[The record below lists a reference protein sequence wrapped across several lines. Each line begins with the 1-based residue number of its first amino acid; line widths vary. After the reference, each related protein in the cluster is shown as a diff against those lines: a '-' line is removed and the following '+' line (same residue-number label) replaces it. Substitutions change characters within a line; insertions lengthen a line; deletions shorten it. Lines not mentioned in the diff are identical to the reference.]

1 MKFALNG
8 ALTIGTWDGAN
19 IEMAEAFGPDN
30 MFVFGLRADAVA
42 QMKTLGYDPRLHVE
56 QNLTLRAVL
65 DAIGRRLEADS
76 RKVHE
81 IEYTVEQG
89 RLTLW
94 NRKDRMVLSRE
105 EIRDA
110 SLVDRT
116 AARTYIRQKVD
127 DLVANGASE
136 ADVRARMGSFTRF
149 CTVDIGLRSYTL
161 GIGRRL
167 VDTMPNAKH
176 DLVLLRLRDGSDVLL
191 SPLYNQGLMDAIS
204 TLLRA

>member
-1 MKFALNG
+1 MPRKEFHTRRQWHNVSVWAISGLLFVLFALVIAARSG
-8 ALTIGTWDGAN
+8 DWPILYWVA
-19 IEMAEAFGPDN
+19 GP
-30 MFVFGLRADAVA
+30 VLLGLVITYLHDRGVDAV
-42 QMKTLGYDPRLHVE
+42 
-56 QNLTLRAVL
+56 
-65 DAIGRRLEADS
+65 
-76 RKVHE
+76 
-81 IEYTVEQG
+81 YTVEQG